1 MLEIKNICKA
11 YATKKGVQT
20 RALDGVSI
28 AFPEKG
34 LVFILGKSGCGKS
47 TLLNICGGLDR
58 ADEGE
63 IVIKGRSSA
72 DFTPADFDSYRNTFV
87 GFVFQEYN
95 VLEEFTVEENISV
108 ALELQGKK
116 RDAQKVADIL
126 RSVEMEAFAK
136 RKPNTLSGGQKQR
149 VAIARALVKAP
160 QIILADEPTGALDSD
175 TGRQVL
181 DTLKRLSADKLV
193 IAVSHDREFAERYA
207 DRIIELK
214 DGKVLSDVTR
224 AGEAGEAPNVRFYED
239 TVTVRDCAVL
249 TEEDFAAIRRF
260 LSSSGSGAMLSCDRA
275 EVAKAQS
282 AMPSAA
288 GKFEETHGS
297 PASRTYAA
305 EEQQFIRS
313 KMPFRHAFR
322 MGASCVRTRPVR
334 LAFSIFLCLVAFVM
348 FGLFST
354 VMFFDASKATQDAL
368 YNADFTY
375 LNYSKGYSV
384 TYNVYTDGELTH
396 STTYVGSTGMTAE
409 EYEALQERYDGTI
422 AALETGSRI
431 GLQGWNMQD
440 RRFYTDTFAG
450 YAYSAGNADM
460 PDLLWGRYPQ
470 NAEEA
475 AISDFT
481 YNCLRFS
488 AYTDPQTG
496 AEIDIETYEDLNALP
511 ALALPGATVKIV
523 GVYRGEQ
530 VPEKFEELRAASEE
544 QTNSTTEIGYEW
556 ADVLEGGFY
565 TYLLMHDSFAE
576 QFRDYIEEP
585 AQEGQIFESDY
596 FLDSTRSAY
605 ILCEGSIE
613 DGVGAFNTYTDEHG
627 LPLLPLFSP
636 QTADRV
642 TSLGEGEIA
651 LPLQVYASILSTH
664 LTAEVDG
671 RLADADIGDAEAYE
685 RALAASDSFYDGD
698 PLTGAQSISD
708 ILDDLFLG
716 YTYTEGTDL
725 FDTPVM
731 RPFTEEEIGGMLQTV
746 TAFMQEYAFDEPAFS
761 LAVSSGEIQRDVQVA
776 ALFYESSGALDYC
789 AYLSRTVRSV
799 LPQRRQRG
807 RVHYRIRLP
816 RRCLY
821 CGRVRARFPRKR
833 RARGAHRRG
842 IYRRRGR
849 LLCAHPQRRDGRYR
863 HRRRRDDL
871 AALVHPRL
879 RRGADGVRGAADV
892 QLHRLL
898 HHGEKA
904 GDRHPA
910 RSWRAGNGRIQG
922 VLFGGAHRGGGLLP
936 ARGGRLRHPLPRHQQ
951 PHRTGHGDHG
961 DAAAL
966 YPPLRPVHGG
976 GGPVHRGG
984 LDARARG
991 GLLQKAAR
999 GEHPLAVKHSLTQR
1013 KPPRHCVPRGLF
1025 VVFRSLVRELHLI
1038 LFGQFADDAAGISR
1052 RKDARGNVARDDAAR
1067 ADDCAA
1073 ADGDAAADDD
1083 VRGEPHVVSD
1093 GDGLGVFIVEH
1104 PSPAV
1109 RAHHAVLRQQRVHGC
1124 GNGHVGAEKALL
1136 ADLHGG
1142 AVEHDEIEVRKKA
1155 VSHFCIAAVI
1165 EADGRLAGDVRAALA
1180 EHGAQQLLPL
1190 FRLVLVRIVEGLGE
1204 LPHPLAQ
1211 GGELLVRRIIEI
1223 ACEHLFALAAA
1234 VQRVR
1239 HLVEPVRRKILCERS
1254 ELAVRHFVVMDG
1266 HTSSFPAALRR
1277 RDAGSLSKRLRHGA
1291 EAFWFI
1297 QNEIT

>member
-58 ADEGE
+58 ADKGE

-297 PASRTYAA
+297 PAPRTYAA

-354 VMFFDASKATQDAL
+354 VIFFDASKATQDAL

-496 AEIDIETYEDLNALP
+496 EEIDIETYEDLNALP

-544 QTNSTTEIGYEW
+544 QTNSTTEIEYEW

-651 LPLQVYASILSTH
+651 LPLQVYVSILSTH

-685 RALAASDSFYDGD
+685 RTLAASDAFYDGD

-789 AYLSRTVRSV
+789 AYLSPELFEVFYHSDGREEEYITEYVSPEDAFIAGAFVPGFRGNGALEALTDAAYTVGEDDSSALIRNGEMEDIDTVVGAMTWLRWFTLGFGAGLTVFAV
-799 LPQRRQRG
+799 LLMFNFIASSITAKKREIG
-807 RVHYRIRLP
+807 IL
-816 RRCLY
+816 
-821 CGRVRARFPRKR
+821 RALG
-833 RARGAHRRG
+833 ARGTDVYKVFFSEALIVAGACFLLGAVACAILCPVISNLIVQGMG
-842 IYRRRGR
+842 ITVT
-849 LLCAHPQRRDGRYR
+849 LLRFTPLSA
-863 HRRRRDDL
+863 L
-871 AALVHPRL
+871 FMAAVALFTAAISTLV
-879 RRGADGVRGAADV
+879 
-892 QLHRLL
+892 
-898 HHGEKA
+898 
-904 GDRHPA
+904 
-910 RSWRAGNGRIQG
+910 
-922 VLFGGAHRGGGLLP
+922 
-936 ARGGRLRHPLPRHQQ
+936 
-951 PHRTGHGDHG
+951 
-961 DAAAL
+961 
-966 YPPLRPVHGG
+966 PV
-976 GGPVHRGG
+976 
-984 LDARARG
+984 
-991 GLLQKAAR
+991 
-999 GEHPLAVKHSLTQR
+999 AVYSK
-1013 KPPRHCVPRGLF
+1013 KPPVESI
-1025 VVFRSLVRELHLI
+1025 RSL
-1038 LFGQFADDAAGISR
+1038 
-1052 RKDARGNVARDDAAR
+1052 
-1067 ADDCAA
+1067 
-1073 ADGDAAADDD
+1073 
-1083 VRGEPHVVSD
+1083 
-1093 GDGLGVFIVEH
+1093 
-1104 PSPAV
+1104 
-1109 RAHHAVLRQQRVHGC
+1109 
-1124 GNGHVGAEKALL
+1124 
-1136 ADLHGG
+1136 
-1142 AVEHDEIEVRKKA
+1142 
-1155 VSHFCIAAVI
+1155 
-1165 EADGRLAGDVRAALA
+1165 
-1180 EHGAQQLLPL
+1180 
-1190 FRLVLVRIVEGLGE
+1190 
-1204 LPHPLAQ
+1204 
-1211 GGELLVRRIIEI
+1211 
-1223 ACEHLFALAAA
+1223 
-1234 VQRVR
+1234 
-1239 HLVEPVRRKILCERS
+1239 
-1254 ELAVRHFVVMDG
+1254 
-1266 HTSSFPAALRR
+1266 
-1277 RDAGSLSKRLRHGA
+1277 
-1291 EAFWFI
+1291 
-1297 QNEIT
+1297 